1 MTDSRRTECEGPP
14 GQEEDVL
21 MEVREGDVLIC
32 RCESCDVELTVT
44 KACAQGACGDCMDI
58 QVQCCG
64 MEMVKKPG

>member
-1 MTDSRRTECEGPP
+1 
-14 GQEEDVL
+14 